1 MSGALRDPDAGL
13 HERRMHAAMRVLW
26 PSFLVATAAEGLFF
40 SVMDPEDLSLF
51 GQPLEL
57 SRLGA
62 YTLGFFAFWAIT
74 GASSTFTCLLEGR
87 RRADHD

>member
-1 MSGALRDPDAGL
+1 MSGAARDPGADL

-26 PSFLVATAAEGLFF
+26 PSFLVASAAEGLFF

-74 GASSTFTCLLEGR
+74 AASSTFTCLLEGR
-87 RRADHD
+87 RGADRG

>member
-1 MSGALRDPDAGL
+1 MNGEAQGRNADL

-40 SVMDPEDLSLF
+40 SMMDPEDLSFF
-51 GQPLEL
+51 GHPLEL

-62 YTLGFFAFWAIT
+62 YTVGFFAFWAIT
-74 GASSTFTCLLEGR
+74 AASSTFTCLLEGR
-87 RRADHD
+87 RGADRG